1 MYKALLVC
9 ILIAIGSRGYS
20 QEKQIETTPLE
31 INFKT
36 QNKGKFYFYWGWN
49 KAQYSYS
56 DIQFKGD
63 DYNFTLYDVAAK
75 DRQTPWDAGVYLNPG
90 SMTIPQTVVRIGY
103 YFHDNWNLS
112 VGVDHMK
119 YVMVGTQAVT
129 INGYID
135 LQDPLTQ
142 FNGVY
147 NNAPLMID
155 EDFLQFEH
163 TDGLNYV
170 NLEISRVDNLGD
182 YFEWDSKKIQLNVLE
197 AFGGGILYPKTNT
210 TLLTKERYDAYHV
223 SGFGISF
230 KGGINLTFFN
240 NFFVQGEIK
249 TGYINMSDIR
259 TTTSSADSASQE
271 FFFFQRNIS
280 FGYIFQL
287 VK

>member
-1 MYKALLVC
+1 M
-9 ILIAIGSRGYS
+9 
-20 QEKQIETTPLE
+20 
-31 INFKT
+31 
-36 QNKGKFYFYWGWN
+36 
-49 KAQYSYS
+49 
-56 DIQFKGD
+56 
-63 DYNFTLYDVAAK
+63 AAK

-182 YFEWDSKKIQLNVLE
+182 YFKWDSKKIQLNILE
-197 AFGGGILYPKTNT
+197 AFGAGVLYPKTNS
-210 TLLTKERYDAYHV
+210 TLLSKERYDDFHL
-223 SGFGISF
+223 SGFGVSF